1 MIGRSKP
8 TADSTDRRRMA
19 LQAEERHYRLRTHG
33 MVSEN
38 MIGKY
43 RAIAAEGPK
52 SGAAGAAGARERSGS
67 PELKTFMLHPLD
79 LLVIVES
86 HIVLYGVDCGASKA
100 LVYCN

>member
-1 MIGRSKP
+1 
-8 TADSTDRRRMA
+8 MA
-19 LQAEERHYRLRTHG
+19 LLSQDTHG
-33 MVSEN
+33 MVSEK

-43 RAIAAEGPK
+43 GAIAAEGPK
-52 SGAAGAAGARERSGS
+52 SGAARARERNRP
-67 PELKTFMLHPLD
+67 PELKTSILHRLD